1 MSRNMLKFFSK
12 ISSQERANLI
22 GEFLDDQELVCWSIE
37 KDCLHDKYFLCGY
50 VSNEQ
55 VGNADFAKIK
65 SVFSDLGSAEISIIN
80 PSDWEEVYRKSAKL
94 WKCEDLYWVPT
105 FLKGEIEIPE
115 DGIRVYIE
123 PGMAFGSG
131 SHETSRLCA
140 RALVMFKSLYKKTN
154 DLMIKSCIDIGC
166 GSGILGISALKLGL
180 SHVTFIDIDAD
191 AIRIS
196 QENALANGL
205 FIDQMDF
212 VTGDVRVSL
221 LGRHADLLMA
231 NILSNVLVENADLL
245 VNSVKPGGLLC
256 VSGILKDEKL
266 DVASEFTKFIKKRW
280 ASVIESSMDD
290 GEWSLLAYFRG

>member
-1 MSRNMLKFFSK
+1 MLKFFSK
-12 ISSQERANLI
+12 ISSQESAGLI

-37 KDCLHDKYFLCGY
+37 KDCLQDENLLCGY
-50 VSNEQ
+50 VLDERTGNE
-55 VGNADFAKIK
+55 DFARIK
-65 SVFSDLGSAEISIIN
+65 SAFSDLGNAEMVTIE
-80 PSDWEEVYRKSAKL
+80 PSDWEEAYRKSAKL

-105 FLKGEIEIPE
+105 FLKDEIEIPE
-115 DGIRVYIE
+115 GGTGIFIE

-131 SHETSRLCA
+131 SHETSQLCA
-140 RALVMFKSLYKKTN
+140 RALVMFKSLYRKTN

-180 SHVTFIDIDAD
+180 SHATFIDIDAD
-191 AIRIS
+191 AVRIS

-205 FIDQMDF
+205 FLDQMDF

-231 NILSNVLVENADLL
+231 NILSNVLTENADLL

-256 VSGILKDEKL
+256 ISGILKNEKF

-280 ASVIESSMDD
+280 PSVVESSMDD

>member
-1 MSRNMLKFFSK
+1 MLKFFSK
-12 ISSQERANLI
+12 ISSQESVGLI

-37 KDCLHDKYFLCGY
+37 KDCLQDENFLCGY
-50 VSNEQ
+50 VPDERTGNE
-55 VGNADFAKIK
+55 DFAKIK
-65 SVFSDLGSAEISIIN
+65 SAFSDLGNAETVTIE
-80 PSDWEEVYRKSAKL
+80 PSDWEEAYRKSARL

-105 FLKGEIEIPE
+105 FLKDEIEIPE
-115 DGIRVYIE
+115 GGTGIFIE

-131 SHETSRLCA
+131 SHETSQLCA
-140 RALVMFKSLYKKTN
+140 RALVMFKSLYRKTN

-180 SHVTFIDIDAD
+180 SHATFIDIDAD
-191 AIRIS
+191 AVRIS

-205 FIDQMDF
+205 FLDQMDF

-231 NILSNVLVENADLL
+231 NILSNVLTENADLL

-256 VSGILKDEKL
+256 ISGILKNEKF

-280 ASVIESSMDD
+280 PSVVESSMDD